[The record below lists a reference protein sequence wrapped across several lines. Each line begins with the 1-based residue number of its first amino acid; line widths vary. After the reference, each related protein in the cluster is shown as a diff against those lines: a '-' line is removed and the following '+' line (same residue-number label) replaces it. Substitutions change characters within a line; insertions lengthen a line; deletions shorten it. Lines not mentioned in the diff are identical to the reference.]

1 MLLRLFASVKEILF
15 KNYFLNLASL
25 LLGFPYFR
33 KALFAARGR
42 IIINVFGV
50 VNTQQ
55 KDFASKPHLLYR
67 SPPLTTKYGK
77 KDYSANS

>member
-1 MLLRLFASVKEILF
+1 MLLRLFASAKEILF

-42 IIINVFGV
+42 IIINVFDV
-50 VNTQQ
+50 VNSF
-55 KDFASKPHLLYR
+55 DW
-67 SPPLTTKYGK
+67 PLALFCCSLATRL
-77 KDYSANS
+77 